1 MNKTIE
7 KEFFEAFK
15 WGGVVN
21 NCIEW
26 MRYIYNLPPIKPNNS
41 KACEGIQ
48 DKEVKDKFDNF
59 YKEILPKDIL
69 KKTEAFNDKVIM
81 NMDSPLMD
89 EIEANLNECKTEVER
104 EIYLFSLLKPFGD
117 IPSGCGIARIYHP
130 KAEIKRL
137 KSEIVEL
144 ERDKA
149 FWQEREEDEPVEDVN
164 GKFVGISKEQIEA
177 YNDMI
182 ERRKEQMDWVLYVNR
197 RFCELTGKGEDGAR
211 WMQKGTVEYCLSA
224 FVRIMSKFANRLDA
238 LLLVYGI
245 DLMRLQEVSGL
256 YMKGYRRIA
265 DVYIYI
271 GSWELAQRYINALP
285 KQIESN
291 KEVELANESQQ
302 ELQKEIYK
310 ISLPSETNEKVSKRG
325 RQSKSFESCL
335 IDDDISKLE
344 ALRNVMN
351 GKKGKEAALVIKVAV
366 KIGWITKPTYQAVV
380 NEFGDIGHRS
390 NYNKYINEN
399 KFTNDE
405 IEGMKAKLIAE

>member
-1 MNKTIE
+1 M
-7 KEFFEAFK
+7 
-15 WGGVVN
+15 
-21 NCIEW
+21 
-26 MRYIYNLPPIKPNNS
+26 
-41 KACEGIQ
+41 
-48 DKEVKDKFDNF
+48 
-59 YKEILPKDIL
+59 
-69 KKTEAFNDKVIM
+69 
-81 NMDSPLMD
+81 
-89 EIEANLNECKTEVER
+89 
-104 EIYLFSLLKPFGD
+104 
-117 IPSGCGIARIYHP
+117 
-130 KAEIKRL
+130 
-137 KSEIVEL
+137 
-144 ERDKA
+144 
-149 FWQEREEDEPVEDVN
+149 N
-164 GKFVGISKEQIEA
+164 GKFAGISKEQIEA
-177 YNDMI
+177 CNDMI

-197 RFCELTGKGEDGAR
+197 RFCELTGKVEDGAR

-224 FVRIMSKFANRLDA
+224 FVRIMGKFANRLDA

-256 YMKGYRRIA
+256 YIKSYRQIA
-265 DVYIYI
+265 DIYIYI

-310 ISLPSETNEKVSKRG
+310 ISLPSETNEKASKRG
-325 RQSKSFESCL
+325 RQSRSFESCL

-344 ALRNVMN
+344 ALRNIMN